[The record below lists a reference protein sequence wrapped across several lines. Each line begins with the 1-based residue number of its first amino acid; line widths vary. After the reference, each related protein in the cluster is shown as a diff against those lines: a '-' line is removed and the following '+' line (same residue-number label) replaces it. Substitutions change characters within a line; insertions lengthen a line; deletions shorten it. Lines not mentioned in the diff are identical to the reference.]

1 MPSIAASDRPPSEES
16 SLLDEYDEVLV
27 GRFVPVVLDALDVS
41 AAAVTAAVKPKGF
54 VVGSDAKVLP
64 MAVT

>member
-27 GRFVPVVLDALDVS
+27 VVDALDVS